1 MRFSLYLHLGT
12 VNNFQNNQKPQPY
25 TLEMLGKAFLKSST
39 KPPFLDCSHFFWCL
53 SFYFSKCCLQGSDIA
68 WRVSKKLS
76 FKLKLTELQVLRT
89 STHWELVNPSS
100 TSFQF
105 NTSHKEMQD
114 SSFPLSMPAHKSLA
128 RAVCIISQHYSWTA
142 DVPVKVFDLIIQVW
156 FHQLQPLG

>member
-1 MRFSLYLHLGT
+1 M
-12 VNNFQNNQKPQPY
+12 
-25 TLEMLGKAFLKSST
+25 LEKSSSN
-39 KPPFLDCSHFFWCL
+39 PAQNPHSLDCSHFFWCL

-76 FKLKLTELQVLRT
+76 SKLQVLRT

-114 SSFPLSMPAHKSLA
+114 SSFPSSMPVHKSLA
-128 RAVCIISQHYSWTA
+128 RAVCIISQHYSRTA

-156 FHQLQPLG
+156 YQ